1 MTRSTPISELMA
13 SPVQTVGLDAKLS
26 EVRRALTQGN
36 FHHVPVVDGD
46 TLVGIVSSR
55 DLLRV
60 YREFSSKVSEKAD
73 DLLDHGSTVAGI
85 MSTELVTIRSRES
98 VEAAIELIASGTIHS
113 VLVLDEEERLVGIV
127 TDTDLLDYLCS

>member
-1 MTRSTPISELMA
+1 MRRSTRISELMT
-13 SPVQTVGLDAKLS
+13 SPVQTVELDAKLS
-26 EVRRALTQGN
+26 EARRILTHGN

-60 YREFSSKVSEKAD
+60 YRESRSKASGKAD
-73 DLLDHGSTVAGI
+73 DLLDGGSTVAAI
-85 MSTELVTIRSRES
+85 MRTELVTIRSDES
-98 VEAAIELIASGTIHS
+98 VEAAVDLIASGTIHS
-113 VLVLDEEERLVGIV
+113 VLVLDPEERLVGIV